1 MNKRF
6 VQFLHELAEENE
18 ELESK
23 YAYSKQH
30 NEWQMEEIREQRKK
44 IAELKAKVRLLNTKL
59 NTKNTK

>member
-23 YAYSKQH
+23 YANSKQD
-30 NEWQMEEIREQRKK
+30 NKWQMEEIREQRKT
-44 IAELKAKVRLLNTKL
+44 IAELKAKVRLLK
-59 NTKNTK
+59 KEVQK